1 MAKPT
6 DDLYVRYMRAYEQAV
21 QHAFNCAACQADQE
35 CPEGA
40 ALHERFARL
49 QDAYR
54 ARQSK
59 KRP

>member
-6 DDLYVRYMRAYEQAV
+6 DDLYVRYMRAYEEAV
-21 QHAFNCAACQADQE
+21 QHASDCAACQADQD
-35 CPEGA
+35 CREGVQ
-40 ALHERFARL
+40 LCERFAQL